1 MKKVNKVF
9 VIVVV
14 FMGLLWGCGQGK
26 YDDLVKINDSFI
38 SITRDY
44 IDGLNK
50 AENGKDVARAM
61 NKYADEFKKLAPKMK
76 EINEKYP
83 DLKNAKDMPEKVKES
98 QAKAQQIGM
107 DFASSFMKTMK
118 YIADPQVMEAQ
129 KRMGEIMRSLQN

>member
-1 MKKVNKVF
+1 LKGIAMKKVNKVF

-83 DLKNAKDMPEKVKES
+83 GLKNAKDMPEKVKELNS
-98 QAKAQQIGM
+98 RLLAHLKSIGAKMPKLNSARQ
-107 DFASSFMKTMK
+107 
-118 YIADPQVMEAQ
+118 
-129 KRMGEIMRSLQN
+129 